1 MAPDRPPKNI
11 AEELSEFGLIDR
23 IRTWL
28 SPGDDARIIA
38 GIGDD
43 AAVVALDEQHALLI
57 TCDMLVENTH
67 FRRDWIDWTTLGRR
81 AAAVNLSDIAAMGGK
96 PTWALVSLACPP
108 DMQTAD
114 FSALFAG
121 LRDELAEYGAHCVGG
136 NLSRTA
142 AELVIDVTLLG
153 EQLRECILLRQG
165 AKPGDGVF
173 ISGFLGAAAAG
184 LALLQQAD
192 SALLGRFQ
200 SLVNAQRKP
209 TPRIALG
216 QALAAS
222 GRVSAMIDISDGLAG
237 DVGHLCDASK
247 VGVLLEENRLPGATG
262 IEEVAR
268 RLGIPLR
275 ELLFGGECYELLF
288 TVSGPQEDD
297 FVKMCSAELEI
308 PLHRIGTIVPAAA
321 GRQLVDL
328 NGQIIPLPGAGFDHF
343 GRR

>member
-43 AAVVALDEQHALLI
+43 AAVVALDEQHALLF

-108 DMQTAD
+108 DMQTDD

-173 ISGFLGAAAAG
+173 ISGFLRRCCRWIGA
-184 LALLQQAD
+184 
-192 SALLGRFQ
+192 SATGRFSSAGTLSIFGKCPAQ
-200 SLVNAQRKP
+200 TNAANRPRSGFGCQRP
-209 TPRIALG
+209 GERHDRHQRRT
-216 QALAAS
+216 
-222 GRVSAMIDISDGLAG
+222 GRRCRPP
-237 DVGHLCDASK
+237 CDASK